1 MKKISAY
8 LFLACEAMLYFSYLA
23 GDIYGIG
30 RPKILKFIAIVLLT
44 VFSLFTVKEKKDR
57 TVIFIF
63 LFTVIADIFFLLLDK
78 PFYGIGVYVIIQ
90 LIHSLRLADLSGTGR
105 AAEALKRII
114 PAVFLG
120 IAGAFVGPVV
130 SLICVYGTFIGI
142 NIAHCFI
149 NFFRCKNRINLLY
162 LTGMIILLIGDI
174 GVGLRNAGL
183 SFMTEETAAI
193 AYIIT
198 WITYLPSL
206 LLILSTTDAFLFK
219 KMSNKD

>member
-8 LFLACEAMLYFSYLA
+8 LFLACEALLYFSYLA

-44 VFSLFTVKEKKDR
+44 VFSIFTVKEKKDR

-105 AAEALKRII
+105 AAE
-114 PAVFLG
+114 
-120 IAGAFVGPVV
+120 
-130 SLICVYGTFIGI
+130 
-142 NIAHCFI
+142 
-149 NFFRCKNRINLLY
+149 
-162 LTGMIILLIGDI
+162 
-174 GVGLRNAGL
+174 
-183 SFMTEETAAI
+183 
-193 AYIIT
+193 
-198 WITYLPSL
+198 
-206 LLILSTTDAFLFK
+206 
-219 KMSNKD
+219 

>member
-8 LFLACEAMLYFSYLA
+8 LFLACEAFLYFSYLA
-23 GDIYGIG
+23 GDIFGIG
-30 RPKILKFIAIVLLT
+30 KPKILKFIAIVLLT
-44 VFSLFTVKEKKDR
+44 VFSFFTVRERKNR

-63 LFTVIADIFFLLLDK
+63 MFTVIADIFFLLLDK
-78 PFYGIGVYVIIQ
+78 PFFGIGVYVIIQ
-90 LIHSLRLADLSGTGR
+90 FIHSLRLADLSRTSR
-105 AAEALKRII
+105 TTEAMKRII

-120 IAGAFVGPVV
+120 IAGSFVGPVF

-149 NFFRCKNRINLLY
+149 NFARCRSRLNLLY

-183 SFMTEETAAI
+183 SFMTKEASQI